1 MSTQHS
7 SPAFGSAQAPVAEV
21 AKAFP
26 SLLLMETTASNSLK
40 ASAMGL
46 EVQLQA
52 LGLSPQRLV
61 QDVGNV
67 LQGHA
72 RFLEQLLASSFLEH
86 YPHLRTPL
94 LHQRQVVLTLAN
106 QGNADALWVQ
116 ALLSDMQLF
125 LHQPGFSSE
134 LIHLGKALCQY
145 ISNWMQL
152 SLGLQRQT
160 LAVDLLINLQSC
172 QFMLLNHIGQLELQV
187 LQKVKR
193 FEKNPLNPLVLQLQR
208 KGVKRRKG

>member
-125 LHQPGFSSE
+125 LHQ
-134 LIHLGKALCQY
+134 H
-145 ISNWMQL
+145 WMQL